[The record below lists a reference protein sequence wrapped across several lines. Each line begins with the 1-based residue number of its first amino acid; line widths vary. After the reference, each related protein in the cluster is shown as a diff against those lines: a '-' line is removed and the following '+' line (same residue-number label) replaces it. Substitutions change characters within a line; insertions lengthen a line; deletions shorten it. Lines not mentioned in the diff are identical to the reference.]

1 MILVRIN
8 IEDGDRTYSEYQYYE
23 NFNLE
28 DYQQDVGKINDE
40 TILSEFFGEEFSDD
54 DLYESHSY
62 EYGDTVVRVGKV
74 STLNQEQ
81 LEVFKELRILY

>member
-62 EYGDTVVRVGKV
+62 EYGDTIIRVGLV
-74 STLNQEQ
+74 SKLSQEE
-81 LEVFKELRILY
+81 LKVFKELRILY